1 MQLQRSLPATRRL
14 TFTIPILVIIMTIVA
29 PAQTRSFLGRVVS
42 VSDGD
47 TVTVLDRA
55 YQEHKI
61 RLNGIDAPE
70 TSQDFGQVSRM
81 HLARLLFGKD
91 VLVITRKSERYE
103 RELAK
108 IFVDQVDVN
117 LAQVRAGLAWY
128 YRAYESDVGES
139 DRPALDQAEQ
149 EARAARRGLWQQR
162 NPTPPW
168 EYRAHKREENGNS
181 MTSSPPSAMR
191 IVGNRSSA
199 IYHRS
204 DCPDFDRVS
213 EKNRIYFKTE
223 KEAQLNG
230 FRKARNC
237 P

>member
-108 IFVDQVDVN
+108 IFVDQMDVN

-139 DRPALDQAEQ
+139 DRPALDRAEQ
-149 EARAARRGLWQQR
+149 EARVARRGLWQQR

-181 MTSSPPSAMR
+181 MTSSPPGTMR

-204 DCPDFDRVS
+204 DCPDFDRIS